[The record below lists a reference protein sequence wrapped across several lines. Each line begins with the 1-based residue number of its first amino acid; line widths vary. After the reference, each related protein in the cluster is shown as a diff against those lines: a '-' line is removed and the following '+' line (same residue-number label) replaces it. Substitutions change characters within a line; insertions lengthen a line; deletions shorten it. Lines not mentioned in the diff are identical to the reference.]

1 MGHGRRNN
9 GKRSLMITGLLT
21 FLFFFAIIGCV
32 LYGRKLI
39 RTEKVDAVFGNP
51 ERAQGGIHWVIVGS
65 SFLLLVWLYYSWDIA
80 KSFFPKSAN
89 ELCQVGKVNESLLS
103 LKYLFPIDE
112 RQLKS
117 TSVIETESENL
128 NKITIEIEKSGIEN
142 QDKSN
147 LLNFVS
153 QTKNTIPL
161 LTNEQLLNNDTRE
174 QIKLINKKIINLTEN
189 FKRSDYPN
197 ESTEQEL
204 ERIEAAKEEGSWKA
218 SSTSIEN
225 TIEIPFIPKTKRGLK
240 FQAAATELNLISDEF
255 FELKNHNEQYT
266 SALEKLKK
274 EIKDYRSNLS
284 SSKEISSSLAKDI
297 LKIARRIEYA
307 SIFPPNTLDDMQASI
322 INFDNLQ
329 KKEQGGLR
337 WVDLLLF
344 PSGTIISS
352 GPSCSEQGSGRWL
365 PKPSD
370 TLNKFTLMLNPNVGY
385 KQIPLIWY
393 EMMDVSKIIGF
404 LIPDWFADI
413 LPGEYPVH
421 DEQGEVKPNFKSKVL
436 SFVTGDFNLFKIPIP
451 TGHIWDSFLRV
462 FLGLVA
468 GIIVGVP
475 LGLFMGLNR
484 FAKGFFDPLIELYRP
499 VPPLAW
505 APLVISV
512 LGIDNLG
519 KVFLLFMVSLSIMI
533 ISARAGA
540 SGTQLSKIHA
550 AHSLGASKWQILRH
564 VIFPNSLPEILTGIR
579 VATGM
584 CWGTL
589 VAAEFLAGTTG
600 VGFVENVAK
609 KYFQYEVI
617 WITIFI
623 MGMLGLIFD
632 ITIRKIIDKTI
643 PWRGKG

>member
-1 MGHGRRNN
+1 
-9 GKRSLMITGLLT
+9 MITGFLT
-21 FLFFFAIIGCV
+21 FIFFFAIVGCI

-39 RTEKVDAVFGNP
+39 KKEKVDAVFGNP
-51 ERAQGGIHWVIVGS
+51 ERAEGGIHWVIVGS
-65 SFLLLVWLYYSWDIA
+65 SFLLLIWLYYSWDIA

-103 LKYLFPIDE
+103 LKYLFPIEE

-117 TSVIETESENL
+117 TSVIENETKNLNNIVLLINKSNEVNNL
-128 NKITIEIEKSGIEN
+128 NK
-142 QDKSN
+142 DK
-147 LLNFVS
+147 LLNFVE

-161 LTNEQLLNNDTRE
+161 LTSNKLLENKTKEEINSITNRIKDLTNDFSKT
-174 QIKLINKKIINLTEN
+174 
-189 FKRSDYPN
+189 DYPF
-197 ESTEQEL
+197 ESTEDEQK
-204 ERIEAAKEEGSWKA
+204 RIELAKKEGGWSS
-218 SSTSIEN
+218 SSTSLDN
-225 TIEIPFIPKTKRGLK
+225 SVEIPSVPKTKKGLK
-240 FQAAATELNLISDEF
+240 FQKAAEELNLISDEF
-255 FELKNHNEQYT
+255 FELRNHNLQYT
-266 SALEKLKK
+266 SALEKINT
-274 EIKDYRSNLS
+274 EIKDFRSKLNNSEEVTS
-284 SSKEISSSLAKDI
+284 SFAKDI

-307 SIFPPNTLDDMQASI
+307 SIFPPNTLDEMQSSI
-322 INFDNLQ
+322 TDFDKIQ
-329 KKEQGGLR
+329 KKEQGSLK
-337 WVDLLLF
+337 WIDIIFF
-344 PSGTIISS
+344 PSGTIMSS
-352 GPSCSEQGSGRWL
+352 GPSCTEQGSGRWL

-370 TLNKFTLMLNPNVGY
+370 TFNKFALMLKPSVGF

-404 LIPDWFADI
+404 ILPNWFADI
-413 LPGEYPVH
+413 LPGEYPIH
-421 DEQGEVKPNFKSKVL
+421 NEQGEIKSNFKSNVL
-436 SFVTGDFNLFKIPIP
+436 NIVTGNFELFKIPIP

-468 GIIVGVP
+468 GIIIGVP

>member
-1 MGHGRRNN
+1 
-9 GKRSLMITGLLT
+9 MITGVLT
-21 FLFFFAIIGCV
+21 FVFFFAIVGCI

-51 ERAQGGIHWVIVGS
+51 ERAKGGVHWVIVGS
-65 SFLLLVWLYYSWDIA
+65 SFLLLIWLYYSWDIA

-89 ELCQVGKVNESLLS
+89 ELCQVGKVNESLLG
-103 LKYLFPIDE
+103 LKYLFPIE
-112 RQLKS
+112 QRQFKS
-117 TSVIETESENL
+117 TAIIQKETENL
-128 NKITIEIEKSGIEN
+128 NEILLEINQSDLKN
-142 QDKSN
+142 QDKNTLIS
-147 LLNFVS
+147 FVDK
-153 QTKNTIPL
+153 TKKTIPL
-161 LTNEQLLNNDTRE
+161 LTDENLLENETKE
-174 QIKLINKKIINLTEN
+174 KLDIITDKIFTLSEN
-189 FKRSDYPN
+189 FSRSDYPN
-197 ESTEQEL
+197 ESTEEEEKRIQE
-204 ERIEAAKEEGSWKA
+204 ANQEGTWSA

-225 TIEIPFIPKTKRGLK
+225 TIEIPSIPKTKRGLK
-240 FQAAATELNLISDEF
+240 FQAAAEELNLISDEF
-255 FELKNHNEQYT
+255 FELRNHNTQYRNAYDNL
-266 SALEKLKK
+266 SK
-274 EIKDYRSNLS
+274 EIKDFRSNLNS
-284 SSKEISSSLAKDI
+284 SDEIVSSFAKDI

-307 SIFPPNTLDDMQASI
+307 SIFPPNALVNMQASI
-322 INFDNLQ
+322 EKFDEVQN
-329 KKEQGGLR
+329 KEQGGLR
-337 WVDLLLF
+337 WVDILLF

-370 TLNKFTLMLNPNVGY
+370 TLNKFVLMMNPNVGF

-404 LIPDWFADI
+404 ILPDWIADI

-421 DEQGEVKPNFKSKVL
+421 NEKGEVNSNFKSKVL
-436 SFVTGDFNLFKIPIP
+436 SFVTGDFELFKIPIP

-468 GIIVGVP
+468 GIIIGVP

-505 APLVISV
+505 APLIISV
-512 LGIDNLG
+512 LGIDNFG

-623 MGMLGLIFD
+623 MGMLGLLFD

>member
-1 MGHGRRNN
+1 
-9 GKRSLMITGLLT
+9 MITAFLT
-21 FLFFFAIIGCV
+21 FVFFFAIVGCV
-32 LYGRKLI
+32 LYGRRLI
-39 RTEKVDAVFGNP
+39 KTEKVDAVFGNP

-89 ELCQVGKVNESLLS
+89 ELCQVGKVDESLLS
-103 LKYLFPIDE
+103 LKYLFPIEE

-117 TSVIETESENL
+117 TSVIETETKNL
-128 NKITIEIEKSGIEN
+128 DKIILLIK
-142 QDKSN
+142 KSN
-147 LLNFVS
+147 DVEDQNKNKLLDFVA

-161 LTNEQLLNNDTRE
+161 LTDENLLENQTKE
-174 QIKLINKKIINLTEN
+174 QINSITKKINNLADN
-189 FKRSDYPN
+189 FIKKDYPY
-197 ESTEQEL
+197 EKPEDETK
-204 ERIEAAKEEGSWKA
+204 RIELAKQEGNWGA
-218 SSTSIEN
+218 SSTSLDN
-225 TIEIPFIPKTKRGLK
+225 AVEIPSIPKTKKGLK
-240 FQAAATELNLISDEF
+240 FQAAAAELNLISDEF
-255 FELKNHNEQYT
+255 FELRNHNTQYA
-266 SALEKLKK
+266 SALENLKN
-274 EIKDYRSNLS
+274 EIKEFRSKFDDSNEITS
-284 SSKEISSSLAKDI
+284 SFAKDV

-307 SIFPPNTLDDMQASI
+307 SIFPPQTLIEMQASI
-322 INFDNLQ
+322 VNFDRLQ
-329 KKEQGGLR
+329 KKEQGGLK
-337 WVDLLLF
+337 WVDFFLF
-344 PSGTIISS
+344 PSGTIMSS
-352 GPSCSEQGSGRWL
+352 GPSCTEQGSGRWL

-370 TLNKFTLMLNPNVGY
+370 TLNKFALMLNPNVGF

-393 EMMDVSKIIGF
+393 EMMDVGKIIGF
-404 LIPDWFADI
+404 VLPDWIADI

-421 DEQGEVKPNFKSKVL
+421 NEKGEIKPNFKSKVL
-436 SFVTGDFNLFKIPIP
+436 NVVSGDFELFKIPIP

-462 FLGLVA
+462 FLGLVT

-475 LGLFMGLNR
+475 LGLYMGLNR

-512 LGIDNLG
+512 LGIDNFG

-550 AHSLGASKWQILRH
+550 AHSLGASKWQILRY

-623 MGMLGLIFD
+623 MGMLGLLFD

>member
-1 MGHGRRNN
+1 
-9 GKRSLMITGLLT
+9 MITGFLT

-128 NKITIEIEKSGIEN
+128 DKITIEIEKSGVKN
-142 QDKSN
+142 QDKSK

-161 LTNEQLLNNDTRE
+161 LTNEQLLNNETRE
-174 QIKLINKKIINLTEN
+174 QIKLINEKIINLTEN

-197 ESTEQEL
+197 ESAEQEL

-255 FELKNHNEQYT
+255 FELKNHNEQYA

-274 EIKDYRSNLS
+274 EIKDYRDSLS
-284 SSKEISSSLAKDI
+284 ASEEISSSLAKDI

-307 SIFPPNTLDDMQASI
+307 SIFPPNTLNDMQASI
-322 INFDNLQ
+322 INFDNVQ
-329 KKEQGGLR
+329 KKEQGSLR

-421 DEQGEVKPNFKSKVL
+421 NEQGEVKPNFKSKVL

>member
-1 MGHGRRNN
+1 
-9 GKRSLMITGLLT
+9 MITGFLT
-21 FLFFFAIIGCV
+21 FVFFFAIVGCI

-39 RTEKVDAVFGNP
+39 KTEKVDAVFGNP
-51 ERAQGGIHWVIVGS
+51 ERAQGGLHWVIVGS
-65 SFLLLVWLYYSWDIA
+65 SFLLLVWLYYSWDMA

-89 ELCQVGKVNESLLS
+89 ELCQVGKIDESLLS
-103 LKYLFPIDE
+103 LKYLFPIEE

-117 TSVIETESENL
+117 TSVIETETKNL
-128 NKITIEIEKSGIEN
+128 NKIILLIEKSNGVEN
-142 QDKSN
+142 ENKN
-147 LLNFVS
+147 KLLDFVD
-153 QTKNTIPL
+153 QTKKTIPL
-161 LTNEQLLNNDTRE
+161 LTDENLLESETKE
-174 QIKLINKKIINLTEN
+174 QINSITKKINNLAN
-189 FKRSDYPN
+189 DFVKKDYPYEKPEDETN
-197 ESTEQEL
+197 
-204 ERIEAAKEEGSWKA
+204 RIELAKQEGNWGA
-218 SSTSIEN
+218 SSTSLDN
-225 TIEIPFIPKTKRGLK
+225 AVEIPSIPKTKKGLK
-240 FQAAATELNLISDEF
+240 FQAAAEELNLISDEF
-255 FELKNHNEQYT
+255 FELRNHNAQYAT
-266 SALEKLKK
+266 ALENLKN
-274 EIKDYRSNLS
+274 EIKEFRSQFDDSNEITS
-284 SSKEISSSLAKDI
+284 SFAKDI

-307 SIFPPNTLDDMQASI
+307 SIFPPQTLIEMQASI
-322 INFDNLQ
+322 VNFDSLQ
-329 KKEQGGLR
+329 KKEQGGLK
-337 WVDLLLF
+337 WVDFFLF
-344 PSGTIISS
+344 PSGTIMSS
-352 GPSCSEQGSGRWL
+352 GPSCTEQGSGRWL

-370 TLNKFTLMLNPNVGY
+370 TLNKFALMLNPNVGF

-393 EMMDVSKIIGF
+393 EMMDVGKIIGF
-404 LIPDWFADI
+404 VLPDWIADI
-413 LPGEYPVH
+413 LPGQYPVH
-421 DEQGEVKPNFKSKVL
+421 NEKGEIKPNFKSKVL
-436 SFVTGDFNLFKIPIP
+436 NVVTGNFELFKIPIP

-462 FLGLVA
+462 FLGLVT

-475 LGLFMGLNR
+475 LGLYMGLNR

-512 LGIDNLG
+512 LGIDNFG

-550 AHSLGASKWQILRH
+550 AHSLGASKWQILRY

-623 MGMLGLIFD
+623 MGMLGLLFD

>member
-1 MGHGRRNN
+1 
-9 GKRSLMITGLLT
+9 MITGFLT
-21 FLFFFAIIGCV
+21 FIFFFAIVGCI

-39 RTEKVDAVFGNP
+39 KTEKVDAVFGNP
-51 ERAQGGIHWVIVGS
+51 ERAQGGIHWVIVGG
-65 SFLLLVWLYYSWDIA
+65 SFLLLIWLYYSWDIA

-89 ELCQVGKVNESLLS
+89 ELCQVGKVDDSLLS
-103 LKYLFPIDE
+103 LKYLFPIHE

-117 TSVIETESENL
+117 TSVIETETANL
-128 NKITIEIEKSGIEN
+128 NKTILLIK
-142 QDKSN
+142 KASN
-147 LLNFVS
+147 VSDQNKNKLLDFVE
-153 QTKNTIPL
+153 QTKKTIPL
-161 LTNEQLLNNDTRE
+161 LTNEKLLKNETRE
-174 QIKLINKKIINLTEN
+174 QIRLITNRINNLTEN
-189 FKRSDYPN
+189 FSKKDYPN
-197 ESTEQEL
+197 ENPEDEIK
-204 ERIEAAKEEGSWKA
+204 RIELAKQEGSWGA
-218 SSTSIEN
+218 SSTSLDN
-225 TIEIPFIPKTKRGLK
+225 AVEIPSIPKTKKGLK
-240 FQAAATELNLISDEF
+240 FQTAAEELNLISDEF
-255 FELKNHNEQYT
+255 FELRNHNSQYAA
-266 SALEKLKK
+266 ALEKLKK
-274 EIKDYRSNLS
+274 EIKDFRSELD
-284 SSKEISSSLAKDI
+284 SSKEFTSSFAKDI

-307 SIFPPNTLDDMQASI
+307 SIFPPNTLIEMENSI
-322 INFDNLQ
+322 VNFDNVQ
-329 KKEQGGLR
+329 KKEQGGLK
-337 WVDLLLF
+337 WVDVLFF
-344 PSGTIISS
+344 PSGTIMSS
-352 GPSCSEQGSGRWL
+352 GPSCTEQGSGRWL

-370 TLNKFTLMLNPNVGY
+370 TFNKFALMLKPSVGF

-393 EMMDVSKIIGF
+393 EMMDVSKIVGF
-404 LIPDWFADI
+404 ILPNWVADI
-413 LPGEYPVH
+413 LPGKYPVH
-421 DEQGEVKPNFKSKVL
+421 NEKGEIKPNFKSKVL
-436 SFVTGDFNLFKIPIP
+436 NIVTGNFELFKIPIP

-462 FLGLVA
+462 FLGLVI

-632 ITIRKIIDKTI
+632 ITIRKVIEKTI

>member
-1 MGHGRRNN
+1 
-9 GKRSLMITGLLT
+9 MITAFLT
-21 FLFFFAIIGCV
+21 FVFFFAIVGCV

-39 RTEKVDAVFGNP
+39 KTEKVDAVFGNP

-80 KSFFPKSAN
+80 KSFFPRSAN

-103 LKYLFPIDE
+103 LKYLFPIEE

-117 TSVIETESENL
+117 TSVIETETENL
-128 NKITIEIEKSGIEN
+128 NKIIIEIEKSEEVKS
-142 QDKSN
+142 QDKN
-147 LLNFVS
+147 KLLNFVS

-161 LTNEQLLNNDTRE
+161 LTNEKLLNNETKE
-174 QIKLINKKIINLTEN
+174 QIKIINNKIINLTEN
-189 FKRSDYPN
+189 FRKKDYPN
-197 ESTEQEL
+197 ESAEQEI

-225 TIEIPFIPKTKRGLK
+225 TIEIPSIPKTKRGLK
-240 FQAAATELNLISDEF
+240 FQAAAKELNLISDEF
-255 FELKNHNEQYT
+255 FELRNHNSQYT

-274 EIKDYRSNLS
+274 EIKDFRTNLGS
-284 SSKEISSSLAKDI
+284 SEEISSSFAKDI

-307 SIFPPNTLDDMQASI
+307 SIFPPNTLKDMQLSI
-322 INFDNLQ
+322 INFDKAQ
-329 KKEQGGLR
+329 KKEQGTLR
-337 WVDLLLF
+337 WVDILLF

-370 TLNKFTLMLNPNVGY
+370 TINKFTLMLNPNVGY

-421 DEQGEVKPNFKSKVL
+421 NEQGEVKPNFKSKVL

-623 MGMLGLIFD
+623 MGMLGLLFD